1 MGPRRAAGRS
11 PPRRRRVVGG
21 PGVGY
26 PDGVDWSD
34 STTWIVLGL
43 LGNAAFFSRFLIQW
57 IASERAR
64 DSVIPKAF
72 WHLSLIGTVLLLGYA
87 IHRRDPI
94 FILAYLPNA
103 VVYIRNLVLIRRKAR
118 GEGGVA
124 DLRGDAAADVLRFRP

>member
-1 MGPRRAAGRS
+1 
-11 PPRRRRVVGG
+11 
-21 PGVGY
+21 
-26 PDGVDWSD
+26 VDWSD

-72 WHLSLIGTVLLLGYA
+72 WYLSLIGTVLLLGYA

-118 GEGGVA
+118 GEEGVA
-124 DLRGDAAADVLRFRP
+124 DLRGDAAADVLRARP